1 MKKKKRVAFIGDA
14 LDLQY
19 AGIHFYT
26 KAIIENIARL
36 DLDNEYFVVRPQV
49 KNDIENITEIIA
61 PIHSFIPLHQRLR
74 LFTTIPRLM
83 KKHQIDIVIEP
94 CHFGPFN
101 LPKSIKR
108 FTVIHDLTPV
118 LFPEY
123 HSSISHLFHKL
134 FLPRILKNADKI
146 ITNSFYTRSD
156 LEKHYPISKGKIEAI
171 YLGKE
176 ANFIPNSK
184 TSVLGKYNI
193 QQPYFLYTG
202 TLEIRKN
209 LGVLIRAFEKFK
221 AASKRPTQLVLVGK
235 KGWKIDKVLKK
246 IENSPFKKD
255 IILTGYVEREDLP
268 ILYSMA
274 QLFVYP
280 SLYEGFGL
288 PILEAMAC
296 GTTVVTSNTSSLPE
310 VGGNAAFYFNPNDV
324 KELFMLLLKLADNT
338 KLIQEHQQLSLKQA
352 SLFSWE
358 KAAMQFI
365 EVFHHIEI

>member
-1 MKKKKRVAFIGDA
+1 MKNKKRVAFIGDA

-26 KAIIENIARL
+26 KAIIENIAHL
-36 DLDNEYFVVRPQV
+36 DKDNEYFVVRPQA
-49 KNDIENITEIIA
+49 KNDIENVTEIIA
-61 PIHSFIPLHQRLR
+61 PINSSIPLHQRLR
-74 LFTTIPRLM
+74 LFTTIPNLM
-83 KKHQIDIVIEP
+83 KKYGMDIVIEP

-118 LFPEY
+118 LFPDY
-123 HSSISHLFHKL
+123 HSFVSHTFHKL

-156 LEKHYPISKGKIEAI
+156 LEKHYPVSKGKIEAI

-176 ANFIPNSK
+176 ADFVPTSK
-184 TSVLGKYNI
+184 ASILSKYQI
-193 QQPYFLYTG
+193 RPPYFLYTG
-202 TLEIRKN
+202 TLEVRKN
-209 LGVLIRAFEKFK
+209 LGILIRAFEKFK
-221 AASKRPTQLVLVGK
+221 AESKQATQLVLVGK
-235 KGWKIDKVLKK
+235 KGWKIDDVLKK
-246 IENSPFKKD
+246 IERSHFKND

-288 PILEAMAC
+288 PIVEAMAC
-296 GTTVVTSNTSSLPE
+296 GTPVVTSNISSLPE
-310 VGGNAAFYFNPNDV
+310 VGGNATFYFNPNDV
-324 KELFMLLLKLADNT
+324 NELTNLLVRLSNDKILLK
-338 KLIQEHQQLSLKQA
+338 KHRQLSLEQA

-358 KAAMQFI
+358 KAAREFI
-365 EVFHHIEI
+365 GVINN